1 MSTAV
6 SIVALIVILG
16 LLIFIHE
23 FGHYIVAKKNGVG
36 VVEFAIGVGPAMFS
50 WVRNDTKY
58 SVRWIPFGGYCMML
72 GEDQYFPD
80 PASDGQEAQIDD
92 DRAFSKK
99 PVWVRI
105 AVILAGPVFN
115 FLLALVLAIIM
126 TALIGATTTKI
137 GSVASGY
144 PAEEAGLQAGDEITK
159 LDGKRMHIFSDVS
172 LYIALHEGQTLDVT
186 YKRDGKTYETTI
198 QPVYDEQAGRYYIGI
213 GSAQRKVKLNALE
226 IVKYGWYEFAYDT
239 GVVFK
244 SLGMLFSGKAGLNDL
259 SGPVGMAGIVDD
271 IVTEVADDTKNE
283 SFWTTAYW
291 VFINLMSF
299 TVLISANLGVMN
311 LLPIPAVDGGRL
323 FFLLIEAVR
332 GKPIEKKKEGIVT
345 VVGFILL
352 AILMVVV
359 LFNDIRKVFFM
370 G

>member
-6 SIVALIVILG
+6 SIISLIIILG

-36 VVEFAIGVGPAMFS
+36 VVEFAIGVGPAIFS
-50 WVRNDTKY
+50 WIRNETKY

-80 PASDGQEAQIDD
+80 PAADGEAVELDD

-99 PVWVRI
+99 SVWVRI
-105 AVILAGPVFN
+105 AVILAGPMFN
-115 FLLALVLAIIM
+115 FLLALVLAIVM

-137 GSVASGY
+137 GGVSPGY
-144 PAEEAGLQAGDEITK
+144 PAEAAGLKAGDEITK
-159 LDGKRMHIFSDVS
+159 LDGRRMHIFSDVS
-172 LYIALHEGQTLDVT
+172 LYIALHEGEALDVT
-186 YKRDGKTYETTI
+186 YKRDGETHETTI
-198 QPVYDEQAGRYYIGI
+198 TPVYDEQAKRYYIGI
-213 GSAQRKVKLNALE
+213 GSAPRQEKLNALE

-291 VFINLMSF
+291 VIINLISF

-311 LLPIPAVDGGRL
+311 LLPIPALDGGRFL
-323 FFLLIEAVR
+323 FLIIEAVR
-332 GKPIEKKKEGIVT
+332 RKRIPPEKEGFVHL
-345 VVGFILL
+345 VGMGLL
-352 AILMVVV
+352 LILMAFVMY
-359 LFNDIRKVFFM
+359 NDITKLIS